1 MDVHDDYMSDNDN
14 MKRPTYTALVV
25 DDDEDTVN
33 LFTEFLEIYDI
44 KVIGKAFDGKQA
56 VTIYNDMSPHIVFS
70 DVMMPDYDGFYA
82 LENIKK
88 TNPKAII
95 VMITGD
101 VRADTITRL
110 EQLGADAIIY
120 KPFDMPS
127 VMQTVTSLLVKTVCS
142 TSSTS

>member
-1 MDVHDDYMSDNDN
+1 MDVLDNNMSDDN
-14 MKRPTYTALVV
+14 GMGKHAYTALVV

-44 KVIGKAFDGKQA
+44 AVIGKAFDGKQA
-56 VTIYNDMSPHIVFS
+56 VTIYNTMSPNIVFS

-88 TNPKAII
+88 TNPKAIV

-127 VMQTVTSLLVKTVCS
+127 VMQTATSLLVKTVCS

>member
-1 MDVHDDYMSDNDN
+1 MDVHNNYMPDDNN
-14 MKRPTYTALVV
+14 MEHPAYTALVV

-44 KVIGKAFDGKQA
+44 AVIGKAFDGKQA
-56 VTIYNDMSPHIVFS
+56 VTIYNDMIPNIVFS

-88 TNPKAII
+88 MNPKAIV

-101 VRADTITRL
+101 VRLDTISRL

-120 KPFDMPS
+120 KPFDMQS
-127 VMQTVTSLLVKTVCS
+127 VMQTAHNLLAKTICS
-142 TSSTS
+142 TSSI

>member
-1 MDVHDDYMSDNDN
+1 MDIDVEYMSDDSST
-14 MKRPTYTALVV
+14 KCSTYTALVV

-33 LFTEFLEIYDI
+33 LFTEFLEIYNI
-44 KVIGKAFDGKQA
+44 TVVGKAFDGKQA
-56 VTIYNDMSPHIVFS
+56 VTIYNNLSPNIVFS

-127 VMQTVTSLLVKTVCS
+127 VMQTATSLLVKAMCS
-142 TSSTS
+142 PSSTS

>member
-1 MDVHDDYMSDNDN
+1 MYVHDDYMSDNNN

-88 TNPKAII
+88 ANPKAII

-127 VMQTVTSLLVKTVCS
+127 VMQTATSLLVKTVCS

>member
-1 MDVHDDYMSDNDN
+1 MSNDSN
-14 MKRPTYTALVV
+14 LEHPVYTALVV

-44 KVIGKAFDGKQA
+44 AVIGKAFDGKQA
-56 VTIYNDMSPHIVFS
+56 VTIYSDMSPNIVFS

-88 TNPKAII
+88 TDPKAIV

-101 VRADTITRL
+101 VRSETISKL

-120 KPFDMPS
+120 KPFDMQS
-127 VMQTVTSLLVKTVCS
+127 VMKTVNDLLAKTICS
-142 TSSTS
+142 TSST

>member
-1 MDVHDDYMSDNDN
+1 MDVLDNNMSDDN
-14 MKRPTYTALVV
+14 GMGKHAYTALVV

-44 KVIGKAFDGKQA
+44 AVIGKAFDGKQA
-56 VTIYNDMSPHIVFS
+56 VTIYNTMSPNIVFS

-88 TNPKAII
+88 TNPKAIV

-101 VRADTITRL
+101 VRA
-110 EQLGADAIIY
+110 
-120 KPFDMPS
+120 
-127 VMQTVTSLLVKTVCS
+127 
-142 TSSTS
+142 